1 MPGPRATFVG
11 HDEEGIVMSDGK
23 AVHTLSVPDTLV
35 PDDMKRNV
43 LLTSVDAV
51 YNWARRRSMWP
62 LTFGLACCAL
72 EMIAAGASRFDYG
85 RFGMD
90 IPRAT
95 PRQSDLLILSGTIT
109 HKMAPQVLRI
119 WEQMPEPKYAL
130 AMGACTVSGGTFK
143 SYAVVQGATELMPVD
158 IYVPGCPPRPEALI
172 NAFVKLHEMV
182 MRQSVKTVEWYRKEK
197 DA

>member
-1 MPGPRATFVG
+1 MA
-11 HDEEGIVMSDGK
+11 EK
-23 AVHTLSVPDTLV
+23 QAVHTLAVPDTLV
-35 PDDMKRNV
+35 PDDMKRSV

-143 SYAVVQGATELMPVD
+143 SYAVVQGATELMPID

-182 MRQSVKTVEWYRKEK
+182 MKQSIKTVEWYRKEQRV
-197 DA
+197 

>member
-1 MPGPRATFVG
+1 MA
-11 HDEEGIVMSDGK
+11 
-23 AVHTLSVPDTLV
+23 HTLTVPDTLV
-35 PDDMKRNV
+35 PDDLKRNV
-43 LLTSVDAV
+43 LVTSVDAV

-72 EMIAAGASRFDYG
+72 EFVAGGASRYDHG
-85 RFGMD
+85 RLGMD

-95 PRQSDLLILSGTIT
+95 PRQSDLLVLSGTIT

-130 AMGACTVSGGTFK
+130 AMGACTLSGGTFK
-143 SYAVVQGATELMPVD
+143 SYAVVQGAADLIPID

-172 NAFVKLHEMV
+172 NAYVKLHEMV
-182 MRQSVKTVEWYRKEK
+182 MKQSVQTVEWYRKEK
-197 DA
+197 GA

>member
-1 MPGPRATFVG
+1 MADRYVP
-11 HDEEGIVMSDGK
+11 
-23 AVHTLSVPDTLV
+23 HTLSVSDTMV
-35 PDDMKRNV
+35 PEDMKRNV

-72 EMIAAGASRFDYG
+72 EQVAAGASRFDYG

-130 AMGACTVSGGTFK
+130 AMGVCTISGGTFK
-143 SYAVVQGATELMPVD
+143 SYAVVQGATELMPID

-182 MRQSVKTVEWYRKEK
+182 MKQSVKTVEWYRKEK
-197 DA
+197 GA

>member
-1 MPGPRATFVG
+1 MVSENDRKRLT
-11 HDEEGIVMSDGK
+11 
-23 AVHTLSVPDTLV
+23 VPETLV
-35 PDDMKRNV
+35 PEDLQRNV
-43 LLTSVDAV
+43 LVTTVDAM

-72 EMIAAGASRFDYG
+72 EMIAAGASRYDYG

-119 WEQMPEPKYAL
+119 WEQMPEPKYCIG
-130 AMGACTVSGGTFK
+130 MGACTCSGGTFK
-143 SYAVVQGATELMPVD
+143 SYAVVQGAAELLPID

-172 NAFVKLHEMV
+172 YAFTKLHEMV
-182 MRQSVKTVEWYRKEK
+182 ARQSVTTVDWYRKESK
-197 DA
+197 A